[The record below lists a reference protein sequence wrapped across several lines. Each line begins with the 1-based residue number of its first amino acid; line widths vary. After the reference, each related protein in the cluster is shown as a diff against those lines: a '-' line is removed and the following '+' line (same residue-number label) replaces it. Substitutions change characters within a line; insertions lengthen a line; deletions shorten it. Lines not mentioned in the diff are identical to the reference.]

1 MEYRSKC
8 FVKFNPHPKGISTTD
23 CVVRA
28 CCIAFDKDY
37 LETRRELN
45 KAKHELGYSSYKDR
59 KFLYDYL
66 KNYERLKFKAISGQP
81 REKLYEFANAH
92 PTGTYVVS
100 VRGHATCVKDGKLLG
115 TWDCGYLTV
124 YSAWRIK

>member
-1 MEYRSKC
+1 MEYKSKC
-8 FVKFNPHPKGISTTD
+8 FVMFNPHPKAISTTD

-37 LETRRELN
+37 LETRSELN
-45 KAKHELGYSSYKDR
+45 KAKHELGYSNYKDR

-66 KNYERLKFKAISGQP
+66 KNYERLKIKAISGQP
-81 REKLYEFANAH
+81 REKVYEFANAY

-100 VRGHATCVKDGKLLG
+100 VRGHATV
-115 TWDCGYLTV
+115 
-124 YSAWRIK
+124 